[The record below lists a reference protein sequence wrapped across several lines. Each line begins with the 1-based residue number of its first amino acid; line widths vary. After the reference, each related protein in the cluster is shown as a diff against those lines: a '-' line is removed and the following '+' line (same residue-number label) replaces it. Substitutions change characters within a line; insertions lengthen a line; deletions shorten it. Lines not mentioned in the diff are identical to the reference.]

1 MRAILSEPIASSY
14 SYTRGIG
21 VREEKN
27 YGAERNLP
35 DFFPLCPTCQKTF
48 SLQTF
53 RQKVK
58 DKDREGARQLRN
70 LSVTRGL
77 LAQSQLWQSGRGLM
91 T

>member
-1 MRAILSEPIASSY
+1 MYGKKKI
-14 SYTRGIG
+14 RGQKEI
-21 VREEKN
+21 
-27 YGAERNLP
+27 
-35 DFFPLCPTCQKTF
+35 CPTF
-48 SLQTF
+48 SHCARLFPIVPDLSKKFSVQTF

-58 DKDREGARQLRN
+58 DKDIEGALQLRN

>member
-1 MRAILSEPIASSY
+1 MGRKKLEGRKKFARLFPIVPDLS
-14 SYTRGIG
+14 
-21 VREEKN
+21 K
-27 YGAERNLP
+27 
-35 DFFPLCPTCQKTF
+35 KF
-48 SLQTF
+48 SVQTF

-58 DKDREGARQLRN
+58 DKDIEGALQLRN